1 VVLGHGEDGG
11 DGRLKTWGEIL
22 MAPLRWSFLLS
33 GVPSSLSLP
42 PCEEQVYKKYR
53 SAEKKT
59 WFGHNEYHIYIL
71 YNIHTVYAI
80 STTYVTCLS
89 FSNM

>member
-1 VVLGHGEDGG
+1 
-11 DGRLKTWGEIL
+11 
-22 MAPLRWSFLLS
+22 MAPLRGSFLSS

-53 SAEKKT
+53 SVEKKT
-59 WFGHNEYHIYIL
+59 WFGHNEYHMYIYI
-71 YNIHTVYAI
+71 YTVYAI